1 MEYRL
6 VSIIMPVKN
15 TSMYLEECLDS
26 ILNQTFENW
35 ELLAVDDGSTDDSF
49 QLLTEYSLKDNRIK
63 VFKNNGSG
71 IIPALQLGYSKSS
84 GQFITRMDSDDI
96 MVAEKLFEMTKHLVE
111 NGTGNIALGLVRYFS
126 KDGIGEGFR
135 KYEQWLNRLISK
147 GESFNEIYKECVIP
161 SPCWML
167 HREDFEKCGG
177 FSHNIYPEDYDLAF
191 RFYEHKLKCLPASKV
206 LHQWRDYP
214 IRTSRTHEHYADSS
228 FIEIKLHHFLKLD
241 FDESKKLV
249 VWGAGKKGKLTAELL
264 LKNNILFHW
273 ICDNP
278 KKIGK
283 DIYNQ
288 KLLSFTEL
296 DNIENTQSIITVASP
311 KAQKEIV
318 NYFKERHH
326 LPMVDYFFFC

>member
-1 MEYRL
+1 
-6 VSIIMPVKN
+6 MPVKN
-15 TSMYLEECLDS
+15 TSTYLEECLNS
-26 ILNQTFENW
+26 IHHQTYKNW
-35 ELLAVDDGSTDDSF
+35 ELLAVDDNSTDDS
-49 QLLTEYSLKDNRIK
+49 LEILTNYSIKDNRIK
-63 VFKNNGSG
+63 VFKNNGNG
-71 IIPALQLGYSKSS
+71 IIPALQLAYSKSS

-96 MVAEKLFEMTKHLVE
+96 MVDDKLFVMVNQLIE

-126 KDGIGEGFR
+126 DEGIGEGFSR
-135 KYEQWLNRLISK
+135 YEQWLNGLISK
-147 GESFNEIYKECVIP
+147 GDSFKEIYKECVIP
-161 SPCWML
+161 SPCWMI

-177 FSHNIYPEDYDLAF
+177 FSHNVYPEDYDLAF
-191 RFYEHKLKCLPASKV
+191 RFYENKLKCLPAAKV

-214 IRTSRTHEHYADSS
+214 TRTSRIHEHYADSS
-228 FIEIKLHHFLKLD
+228 FIEIKLQHFLKLD
-241 FDESKKLV
+241 YDTSKTLV

-264 LKNNILFHW
+264 LKKNIPFYW

-296 DNIENTQSIITVASP
+296 ENIENSQSIITVASP

-318 NYFKERHH
+318 NYFKERNY
-326 LPMVDYFFFC
+326 LPMIDYFFFC

>member
-1 MEYRL
+1 MKNKL

-15 TSMYLEECLDS
+15 TSRYLEECLNS
-26 ILNQTFENW
+26 ILYQTCINW
-35 ELLAVDDGSTDDSF
+35 ELLAVDDNSTDDSF
-49 QLLTEYSLKDNRIK
+49 NVLEKYAATDNRIK
-63 VFKNNGSG
+63 VLKNNGNG

-96 MVAEKLFEMTKHLVE
+96 MVAEKLSEMTMQLVE
-111 NGTGNIALGLVRYFS
+111 NGIGNIALGLVSYFS
-126 KDGIGEGFR
+126 KDGIGEGFS
-135 KYEQWLNRLISK
+135 KYEQWLNGLISK
-147 GESFNEIYKECVIP
+147 GESFNEIYKECAIP
-161 SPCWML
+161 SPCWMMY
-167 HREDFEKCGG
+167 REDFEKCGG
-177 FSHNIYPEDYDLAF
+177 FSHNVYPEDYDLAF
-191 RFYEHKLKCLPASKV
+191 RFYENKLKCLPASKV

-214 IRTSRTHEHYADSS
+214 TRTSRTHEHYADSS

-241 FDESKKLV
+241 YEVNKPLV

-264 LKNNILFHW
+264 LRKNIPFHW

-296 DNIENTQSIITVASP
+296 ENIENSQSIITVASP
-311 KAQKEIV
+311 EAQKEIV
-318 NYFKERHH
+318 SYFNERNY
-326 LPMVDYFFFC
+326 LPMADYFFFC